1 VDGQQP
7 SEEAR
12 AAARRII
19 EMEFWNGRYKLL
31 IFGTYIGVTY
41 PSNKGGHD
49 GADHYRVPLARAF
62 DEFAANAVD
71 AERSLIIAQLEAA
84 KEVWEQYGTASAGI
98 HVNALQEA
106 IHIIRFSTE

>member
-31 IFGTYIGVTY
+31 IFGTYIGVSY

-62 DEFAANAVD
+62 DEFSNNR
-71 AERSLIIAQLEAA
+71 ERAQQEYILQLHQEINSLNERCQQQAKYIRKLEETPA
-84 KEVWEQYGTASAGI
+84 
-98 HVNALQEA
+98 
-106 IHIIRFSTE
+106 